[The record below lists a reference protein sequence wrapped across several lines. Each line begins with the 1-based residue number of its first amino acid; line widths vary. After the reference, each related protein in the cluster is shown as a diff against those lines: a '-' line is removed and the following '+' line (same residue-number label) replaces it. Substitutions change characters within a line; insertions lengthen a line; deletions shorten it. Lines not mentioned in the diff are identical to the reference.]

1 METFYFLAGI
11 LVGCTLL
18 VAGIQNICNNLLEM
32 AELPVTHLI
41 KPDQDSKTKT
51 FFKGILISGLS
62 GSTLTTISTLMGLV
76 NGGLLR
82 VKDAL
87 IFMSGAHLGPLIL
100 LFMIS
105 ILNFKAGMVFL
116 SAGFFAQFLA
126 RGRFGIWFQNTYGL
140 LLGLGMAALGRYF
153 LTDGLAFFS
162 NLDQQFLGSFTDA
175 PFLLSLLTGLAIGS
189 FFSYVFR
196 SSLVALLL
204 IMAFRDSANFN
215 LSLLLPAV
223 VGVHTLNFFPIYK
236 LSQRGSVFG
245 KRLAYGQLSIS
256 LIGLAIGS
264 LFLSLISWDYTG
276 ISGYGVLLFFA
287 ILRLVSVFFFLLFF
301 GPIRKILHKRWP
313 DPMEKNPFEL
323 ENIGRAED
331 MVPAMSLIQSSL
343 HLNKFKNIVDRLF
356 NLTEDYIQEGEAS
369 GRTMAKIKE
378 YERITDNMYK
388 ETSQFLGQLTENSLT
403 SNQAMIVQS
412 HQKIADSLE
421 NIADYVDKIASYNTR
436 YLQGGGKAEWRNE
449 FLAFYRQ
456 VKEFYLQITI
466 NLPELPLQED
476 KRIHIQ
482 AQKLKIAAEAL
493 REEHL
498 KRLQEFDGD
507 PLNLMTYSD
516 MVVSM
521 RKIRGHT
528 LKLYQKLL

>member
-1 METFYFLAGI
+1 
-11 LVGCTLL
+11 
-18 VAGIQNICNNLLEM
+18 M
-32 AELPVTHLI
+32 AELPVTQLI
-41 KPDQDSKTKT
+41 KPDKDSKSKT

-62 GSTLTTISTLMGLV
+62 GSTLTTNSTLMGLV

-87 IFMSGAHLGPLIL
+87 IFMSGAQLGPLVL
-100 LFMIS
+100 LFVIS
-105 ILNFKAGMVFL
+105 ILNFKAAMVFL
-116 SAGFFAQFLA
+116 SAGFVAQILA
-126 RGRFGIWFQNTYGL
+126 RGRFGYWFQNSYGL

-162 NLDQQFLGSFTDA
+162 NLDQQFLGSLRDA
-175 PFLLSLLTGLAIGS
+175 PFVLSLLTGLAIGS
-189 FFSYVFR
+189 FSSYVFR
-196 SSLVALLL
+196 SSVVALLL
-204 IMAFRDSANFN
+204 VMTFRDSANFN

-223 VGVHTLNFFPIYK
+223 VGIHAFNFFPLYK
-236 LSQRGSVFG
+236 LSFHGNVFG
-245 KRLAYGQLSIS
+245 KRLAYGQFFISI
-256 LIGLAIGS
+256 IGLIIGS

-276 ISGYGVLLFFA
+276 ISGYGVLLFFTG
-287 ILRLVSVFFFLLFF
+287 LRGTSVFLFLLFF
-301 GPIRKILHKRWP
+301 GPIRKILVKRWP
-313 DPMEKNPFEL
+313 DPMDKNPFEL
-323 ENIGRAED
+323 ENIGRAQD

-343 HLNKFKNIVDRLF
+343 HLTKFKDIVDRLF
-356 NLTEDYIQEGEAS
+356 ILTEDYIREGEAS
-369 GRTMAKIKE
+369 GRAMAKIKD

-388 ETSQFLGQLTENSLT
+388 ETSDFLGQLTENSLS
-403 SNQAMIVQS
+403 SNQARIVQS

-421 NIADYVDKIASYNTR
+421 NIADYVDKVASYNTR

-449 FLAFYRQ
+449 FLAFFKQ
-456 VKEFYLQITI
+456 VKDFYLQITE
-466 NLPELPLQED
+466 NLPDLPEQEE
-476 KRIHIQ
+476 KKIHIQ

-498 KRLQEFDGD
+498 KRLQEFEGD